1 MLGLLSQPT
10 EEEVKRAFRRLALKY
25 HPDKVLTREKSFP
38 KHHSIFHII
47 IVSLIFLLIS
57 FSKFISC
64 RMTLSGRRK
73 NSRKLTKRTKRCWPK
88 TGRRSPGARKVNGKA
103 RNPLSVPA
111 VGRLWRTGTLTSAI
125 YNYTRGIDD
134 EIEMW
139 PSSPSFNL
147 MKCWPADV
155 GQFLRLVMSNEI
167 DN

>member
-1 MLGLLSQPT
+1 
-10 EEEVKRAFRRLALKY
+10 
-25 HPDKVLTREKSFP
+25 
-38 KHHSIFHII
+38 
-47 IVSLIFLLIS
+47 
-57 FSKFISC
+57 
-64 RMTLSGRRK
+64 MTLSGRRK

-111 VGRLWRTGTLTSAI
+111 VERLWRTGTLTSAI

-147 MKCWPADV
+147 MKCWRADV
-155 GQFLRLVMSNEI
+155 GQFWDWCSGTQSETHLKWNWYQNCNMYQRQRIVGYHRIGVEMGPISVVSTVVKSVWKKRSEGYLIKSI
-167 DN
+167 QW